1 MKKYMWSQSHF
12 VEQYSCPWFYEIPVH
27 VSSLRNLILY
37 YFGFPALSEL
47 RCTDHFGKEIS
58 NGQVFQPKPD
68 PCYQCTCSDGF
79 PTMCKSVSCI
89 PPTGCLNPVMIDD
102 KCCKFRCED
111 DGGGGHG
118 QFPPTNATDP
128 TKNNDANGLSFFFVG
143 FYILLLAL
151 NFCPLIPFKNNV
163 LVYEKRGTLAGTVH
177 QLVDMLKC
185 SFPLMVV
192 FSYVNFLSTYFSVSG
207 KIFLTLGYSSATS
220 NLGIVALGLVQFQ
233 GHFFF
238 ISLY

>member
-1 MKKYMWSQSHF
+1 
-12 VEQYSCPWFYEIPVH
+12 
-27 VSSLRNLILY
+27 
-37 YFGFPALSEL
+37 
-47 RCTDHFGKEIS
+47 
-58 NGQVFQPKPD
+58 
-68 PCYQCTCSDGF
+68 
-79 PTMCKSVSCI
+79 
-89 PPTGCLNPVMIDD
+89 MIDD

-128 TKNNDANGLSFFFVG
+128 TKNNDANGLSLFFVG

-163 LVYEKRGTLAGTVH
+163 LVYEKRGMLAGTVH

-192 FSYVNFLSTYFSVSG
+192 FSYVNFLSTYFSVNG

-238 ISLY
+238 YKLVLGRDIHQMRPFFQRN